1 MRRLHCLILL
11 PLVCGYIACSG
22 STATSPVST
31 AAPEKQKSV
40 VATERVENR
49 ISIDT
54 TGCLT
59 VEDFDRTATTPASAV
74 PGCIDLDYGT
84 KVVGPLEVKV
94 KNVGG
99 ENFEYARIE
108 VPGNGERWTSLA
120 HLATGRDYYRRELN
134 NLLKK

>member
-1 MRRLHCLILL
+1 MRRLFLI
-11 PLVCGYIACSG
+11 PLVCGCVACSG
-22 STATSPVST
+22 GTDTSPVST
-31 AAPEKQKSV
+31 AEKQKSI
-40 VATERVENR
+40 VATERIENS

-59 VEDFDRTATTPASAV
+59 VEDFDRTATAPASAV

-94 KNVGG
+94 KRVGG
-99 ENFEYARIE
+99 EDFEYARIE

>member
-1 MRRLHCLILL
+1 MRRLHGLILL
-11 PLVCGYIACSG
+11 PLICGCVACSDSTDRPQT
-22 STATSPVST
+22 STAKES
-31 AAPEKQKSV
+31 A
-40 VATERVENR
+40 VATGRIENS

-59 VEDFDRTATTPASAV
+59 VEGFSQTAAAPASAV
-74 PGCIDLDYGT
+74 PGCIDLDRGT
-84 KVVGPLEVKV
+84 KVIGPLETKTIR
-94 KNVGG
+94 VGDKD
-99 ENFEYARIE
+99 FEYAKIE